1 MIKKVLGYITMM
13 MVTCAL
19 QINAQSTTKLFVVS
33 DPHLMAPELLVE
45 DGMAFQKV
53 ESSSEKLFRYSNDFF
68 LSIKDTILQKKPD
81 LVLIPGD
88 LTKSGELVSHQL
100 LVSILDE
107 IREQGIKTLVI
118 PGNHDINMPCN
129 YYIGD
134 MTMPAE
140 QTTAEQFVDLYQ
152 NYGYGMAIERDSA
165 SLSYVCEPIEG
176 LRMICID
183 SEGFYD
189 MRLANEN
196 EEEQIHTFE
205 KALIWIFKKAD
216 EAKAEGKQV
225 FAMMHHNILEHF
237 DGQAE
242 YMKSYFLENGKNI
255 SQQFLL
261 HGIHLVFTGHTHI
274 QDIAKNY
281 NSERTDSIID
291 IATGSLVSFACPFR
305 EITLSDNFSKIDV
318 KSGHLTKTKTV
329 DDVYTLSYDR
339 LFQNTYSRCPL
350 YARKF
355 WSSFRNK
362 MNQFLPLLQA
372 LDVDIFKFPQTSEEF
387 GELVT
392 QFMGD
397 PISKACMIWYSGNE
411 GKNPLSSLVEQE
423 VKDSMLSM
431 SISMLGDETVGKMAY
446 DYAMQSYYEETF
458 APIINSVIN
467 DCTNFGTEYA
477 DITDDEN
484 ATFIIPK
491 PMLSGIQ
498 TISLATRSND
508 YFTIDGRKVDK
519 NALKKGIYIHDGK
532 KIVIR

>member
-1 MIKKVLGYITMM
+1 MFRKLLCLITMM
-13 MVTCAL
+13 MVGVFHV
-19 QINAQSTTKLFVVS
+19 NAQSTTKIFVVS
-33 DPHLMAPELLVE
+33 DPHIMAPELLVE
-45 DGMAFQKV
+45 DGMAFQKT
-53 ESSSEKLFRYSNDFF
+53 ETSTEKLFRYSYDFF
-68 LSIKDTILQKKPD
+68 MSIKDTILQKKPD

-88 LTKSGELVSHQL
+88 LTKSGEYVSHQL
-100 LVSILDE
+100 LVSMLDD
-107 IREQGIKTLVI
+107 IRKEGIKILVI
-118 PGNHDINMPCN
+118 PGNHDVNSTGE

-140 QTTAEQFVDLYQ
+140 KTTGEQFVDLYE

-189 MRLANEN
+189 MRLAKEG

-205 KALIWIFKKAD
+205 KALIWILKKAD
-216 EAKAEGKQV
+216 EARAEGKQV

-281 NSERTDSIID
+281 NAERTDSIID
-291 IATGSLVSFACPFR
+291 IATGSLISYPCPFR
-305 EITLSDNFSKIDV
+305 EITLSDNFSKVEV
-318 KSGHLTKTKTV
+318 KSGQLTKTNTA
-329 DDVYTLSYDR
+329 DDVNALSYDR
-339 LFQNTYSRCPL
+339 LYQNTFDRCPL

-355 WSSFRNK
+355 WSSFRRNL
-362 MNQFLPLLQA
+362 NQFMPLLQA
-372 LDVDIFKFPQTSEEF
+372 LEVDIFKFPQTSEEF
-387 GELVT
+387 GELT
-392 QFMGD
+392 TRYMGD

-411 GKNPLSSLVEQE
+411 GKNPNSKLIETE
-423 VKDSMLSM
+423 VKDSMLRM
-431 SISMLGDETVGKMAY
+431 SIDLLGDETVGKMAY
-446 DYAMQSYYEETF
+446 DYAMQSYYEDTF

-467 DCTNFGTEYA
+467 DCTNYGTEYA

-484 ATFIIPK
+484 ATFELPK
-491 PMLSGIQ
+491 PTLSAIQ
-498 TISLATRSND
+498 TISLAPTDPS
-508 YFTIDGRKVDK
+508 YYTIDGRKVDK
-519 NALKKGIYIHDGK
+519 YSLKKGIYIHNGK
-532 KIVIR
+532 KIVIK